1 MTDAKSIT
9 KPTALHSFQK
19 PRPVVAVGLLQVKG
33 KCLSRLDCVAERL
46 KLMDGATERTSPN
59 FMPLKAEIPDIPG
72 SEALT

>member
-1 MTDAKSIT
+1 M
-9 KPTALHSFQK
+9 
-19 PRPVVAVGLLQVKG
+19 VAVGLLQVKG

-72 SEALT
+72 SEVLT